1 VTEIS
6 RDDIVY
12 SGGVI
17 AVLVIMAVGFFA
29 GFMFSNLDD
38 TNELSVLRLELDL
51 NQARDE
57 GFANGFNQ
65 ASFLCQRDVNALVAQ
80 CQGEVSAI
88 VAECNSRLEACEE

>member
-1 VTEIS
+1 MTEIS

-38 TNELSVLRLELDL
+38 TNELSALRLELDL
-51 NQARDE
+51 NQARDG

-65 ASFLCQRDVNALVAQ
+65 ASLLCQRDVNALVAQ
-80 CQGEVSAI
+80 CRGEVSAI